1 MKISNYNYIDIIK
14 CNNDT
19 VTLKEYVKYIDN
31 VERDISYRKVNIH
44 HGKKG
49 QYFIYYRKKYYLKD
63 F

>member
-1 MKISNYNYIDIIK
+1 MKISNYNYIDIIE

-19 VTLKEYVKYIDN
+19 ATLKEYVKYIDN

>member
-1 MKISNYNYIDIIK
+1 MKISNYNYIELVD

-44 HGKKG
+44 HDKKG
-49 QYFIYYRKKYYLKD
+49 QYFTYYRKKYYLKD